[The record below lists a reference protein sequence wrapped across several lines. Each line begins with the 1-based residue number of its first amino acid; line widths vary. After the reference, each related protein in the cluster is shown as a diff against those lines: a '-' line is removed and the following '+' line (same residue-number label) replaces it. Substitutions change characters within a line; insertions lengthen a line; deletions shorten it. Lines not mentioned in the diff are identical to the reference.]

1 MQEYNNTHA
10 PYMSFYSAPFYQD
23 VARNWHGLGF
33 FYLFLLVI
41 ITWLPD
47 IYALQK
53 WVSETANVEAPG
65 IVEQLPRIEISD
77 GRVHVD
83 VKTPYYI
90 YNPKD
95 ESLLI
100 AIDTS
105 GQLRSLR
112 DTDARL
118 LLTDRELFIDSDD
131 GNDRLL
137 SLDEIGANFVVDQD
151 LIFQILGWLDSWFAI
166 VAFPFVVA
174 FSYAFRIIQVLV
186 YALIALLL
194 AALLKTQLKYTV
206 AIRLAVMAIT
216 PVLILDML
224 RSIFDITV
232 PHPWV
237 VAFLIA
243 MAYLFFAVYVNS
255 QPEAGAGEA
264 QSAAP

>member
-1 MQEYNNTHA
+1 MQEYNHTHA

-23 VARNWHGLGF
+23 VARNWQGLGF
-33 FYLFLLVI
+33 FYLFLLVV

-47 IYALQK
+47 IYALHK
-53 WVSETANVEAPG
+53 WVNTTVAEDAPA
-65 IVEQLPRIEISD
+65 IVEQMPRIEIHG
-77 GRVHVD
+77 GRAHVD

-95 ESLLI
+95 ESLLM

-112 DTDARL
+112 DTEARL

-131 GNDRLL
+131 GNDRII
-137 SLDEIGANFVVDQD
+137 SLDEIDGDFTIDQD
-151 LIFQILGWLDSWFAI
+151 LIFTIMGWLDSWLAI
-166 VAFPFVVA
+166 VVFPFAVA
-174 FSYAFRIIQVLV
+174 FSYAFRIIQALV
-186 YALIALLL
+186 YALIALLF

-206 AIRLAVMAIT
+206 AVRLAVMAIT

-224 RSIFDITV
+224 RSIFDVTV

-237 VAFLIA
+237 VAFFIA

-255 QPEAGAGEA
+255 PQGSGAGEERSTA
-264 QSAAP
+264 L

>member
-23 VARNWHGLGF
+23 VARNWHGLAF
-33 FYLFLLVI
+33 FYLFLLVV

-47 IYALQK
+47 IYALHK
-53 WVSETANVEAPG
+53 WIRNTVANEAPE
-65 IVEQLPRIEISD
+65 IVAQVPRIEIID
-77 GRVHVD
+77 GRVQVD

-118 LLTDRELFIDSDD
+118 LLTDRELFVDSDD
-131 GNDRLL
+131 GNDRVL
-137 SLDEIGANFVVDQD
+137 SLEEIGANLVVDQD
-151 LIFQILGWLDSWFAI
+151 LIFQILGWLDSWFAM

-174 FSYAFRIIQVLV
+174 FSYAFRIIQALV
-186 YALIALLL
+186 YALIALLF

-206 AIRLAVMAIT
+206 AIRLAVMAVT

-224 RSIFDITV
+224 RSIFGITL
-232 PHPWV
+232 PHPWI
-237 VAFLIA
+237 VAFFIA

-255 QPEAGAGEA
+255 PQGSGAKEE